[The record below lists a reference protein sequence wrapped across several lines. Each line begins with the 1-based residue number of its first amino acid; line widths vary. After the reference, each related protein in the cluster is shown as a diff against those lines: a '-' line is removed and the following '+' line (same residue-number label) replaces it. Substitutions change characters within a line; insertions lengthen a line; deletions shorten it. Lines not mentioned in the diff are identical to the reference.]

1 MSTRLSHGFGVYTVL
16 TDAYR
21 LSIKELMRLFGPVRE
36 DEEGKP
42 FILVDDKETFPMVGA
57 DSEDEDM
64 ADSP

>member
-1 MSTRLSHGFGVYTVL
+1 MRWPWITSVL
-16 TDAYR
+16 IDLFR